1 MGARS
6 RRPGRTRSPRSS
18 GAGRSRRR
26 LRPGLRDR
34 RSPPARSRCSRSRR
48 RCRAGRRPRGAGRAR
63 RDGRSC
69 APSAG
74 ATRGR
79 ASRAAAVPWPALSRT
94 FGHGIGRLGHSLEGC
109 PALADGDSMRRR
121 ALRFGGTLLVTA
133 ACAAYLVWKIDLREL
148 GHVLADARIGYFA
161 AALGLLYATIW
172 PLAWRWRLLLRARG
186 IDDNLA
192 WLSRAYLV
200 SYAAGQVLPTSLGG
214 DATRIFE
221 TSRRHPGRGGVIAGS
236 VLLERALGSAATL
249 VLAAVGFALA
259 LGHYDV
265 GAYLWLELGF
275 VVAAVAVFVLL
286 FARSARPLLARVAPV
301 LRRIRLERPV
311 RAVYEGIH
319 SYRGDR
325 RVLTVAFA
333 VTLAL
338 QTARVLTI
346 WLVAEAVHVDLSPR
360 PFFVMGPLLF
370 LVMLVPFTINGFALR
385 ESFFV
390 SFLGG
395 LGVAAEPAFA
405 TGFLFFLLSTAL
417 ALPGAAIVL
426 WQSGR
431 RVAPR
436 RPEGSTG

>member
-1 MGARS
+1 
-6 RRPGRTRSPRSS
+6 
-18 GAGRSRRR
+18 
-26 LRPGLRDR
+26 
-34 RSPPARSRCSRSRR
+34 
-48 RCRAGRRPRGAGRAR
+48 
-63 RDGRSC
+63 
-69 APSAG
+69 
-74 ATRGR
+74 
-79 ASRAAAVPWPALSRT
+79 
-94 FGHGIGRLGHSLEGC
+94 
-109 PALADGDSMRRR
+109 MRRR

-133 ACAAYLVWKIDLREL
+133 ACAVYLVWKIDLGEL
-148 GHVLADARIGYFA
+148 GRVLADARIGYFA

-221 TSRRHPGRGGVIAGS
+221 TSRRHPGRGGDIAGS
-236 VLLERALGSAATL
+236 VLLERALGGAATL

-311 RAVYEGIH
+311 RAVYEGVH

-325 RVLTVAFA
+325 RVLAVAFA

-338 QTARVLTI
+338 QT
-346 WLVAEAVHVDLSPR
+346 
-360 PFFVMGPLLF
+360 
-370 LVMLVPFTINGFALR
+370 
-385 ESFFV
+385 
-390 SFLGG
+390 
-395 LGVAAEPAFA
+395 
-405 TGFLFFLLSTAL
+405 TA
-417 ALPGAAIVL
+417 
-426 WQSGR
+426 S
-431 RVAPR
+431 
-436 RPEGSTG
+436 